1 MSGKSKHITVLVSN
15 DLQHDQRLAK
25 VCETLLGLGFRI
37 TLVGRMLPGSQSFHR
52 PYETRRFHLPF
63 RTGALFYMSLQ
74 LRLFFYLLF
83 KRTDI
88 LLANDLDT
96 LLPAFLIAR
105 LRKKE
110 LVYDSHE
117 YFTEAEGL
125 TNRPFPK
132 RIWLAVEGFVFPKL
146 KHVFTVNETIAG
158 IYRALYH
165 VPVRVVRNIPLLQE
179 PAQPANRTVLGLE
192 EGTRVVL
199 LQGAFIDPDRGGM
212 ELVQSMQWVD
222 NAVLFVIGTGRDL
235 EAMKQTVAQLQLESR
250 VRFIPKLPYQELRAY
265 TAIADVGVS
274 LDKPLHLNYT
284 YSLPNKVFD
293 YIHAGVPLL
302 VSDLPEL
309 RRLVET
315 HNVGRIVSTVTPT
328 AIAEAL
334 NAMFDSSER
343 DQWRNNALK
352 ARDVLNW
359 QNESLVLREVYEQLR

>member
-1 MSGKSKHITVLVSN
+1 MSSTAKHITVLVSN
-15 DLQHDQRLAK
+15 DLQHDQRVAK
-25 VCETLLGLGFRI
+25 VCETLLVMGFGLS
-37 TLVGRMLPGSQSFHR
+37 LVGRMLPDSKPMQR
-52 PYETRRFHLPF
+52 PYETRRFRLPF

-74 LRLFFYLLF
+74 IRLFFYLLF

-88 LLANDLDT
+88 ILANDLDT

-105 LRKKE
+105 LRNKE

-125 TNRPFPK
+125 TNRTFPK
-132 RIWLAVEGFVFPKL
+132 RIWLAVEGFIFPKL

-165 VPVRVVRNIPLLQE
+165 VPVRVVRNIPMLQ
-179 PAQPANRTVLGLE
+179 QPALGADRAALGLAAHE
-192 EGTRVVL
+192 RVII

-212 ELVQSMQWVD
+212 ELVQSMQWVRQ
-222 NAVLFVIGTGRDL
+222 AVLFVIGTGRDL
-235 EAMKQTVAQLQLESR
+235 DAMKREVERLHLESC

-274 LDKPLHLNYT
+274 LDKPLHLNYA

-315 HNVGRIVSTVTPT
+315 YNIGRIVRAVTPED
-328 AIAEAL
+328 IAQAL
-334 NAMFDSSER
+334 NEMLQSEEHTH
-343 DQWRNNALK
+343 WRENALK
-352 ARDVLNW
+352 AREVLNW
-359 QNESLVLREVYEQLR
+359 QNECMVLKEVYAQLV